1 MPELILIDA
10 RHEEHEA
17 EFTHTY
23 TPNGFRVYKSY
34 QAYLDQKIHD
44 YHALVLSTLDV
55 HHYLESIQTPHRL
68 QHRCTF
74 VWVYDYDNE
83 LSRIKECLHK
93 SADDYLTY
101 PIDYELLS
109 LKHNALKRRIDLL
122 NTLYIVE
129 QKPLILTDLYIDT
142 LSKQVWL
149 RDQSLNLTY
158 SEFCIFY
165 VLAKNPDEVFT
176 MEYLFHTVTGQK
188 SLGDYNALMTHIS
201 RLRRKISLID
211 PNHKYI
217 LTVRNKGY
225 KFNVQNK

>member
-10 RHEEHEA
+10 RHDEREA
-17 EFTHTY
+17 ESTHTY

-34 QAYLDQKIHD
+34 QAYLDQKNHD
-44 YHALVLSTLDV
+44 YHALVLSTMDV
-55 HHYLESIQTPHRL
+55 NRHLESIQTPQRL

-83 LSRIKECLHK
+83 LSRIKACLHE

-129 QKPLILTDLYIDT
+129 QKPLIMTDLYIDT
-142 LSKQVWL
+142 MSKQVWL

-211 PNHKYI
+211 PKHKYI